1 MSNRSRYPYISK
13 IKEMIEGRKQKILS
27 LVDDNKNNSWNP
39 SSKEIIDIDGID
51 IESIMREKKER
62 KREGEEEY

>member
-1 MSNRSRYPYISK
+1 
-13 IKEMIEGRKQKILS
+13 MIEGRKQKILS

-39 SSKEIIDIDGID
+39 SSKEIIDIDGVD

-62 KREGEEEY
+62 EREGEEEY

>member
-1 MSNRSRYPYISK
+1 
-13 IKEMIEGRKQKILS
+13 MIEGRKQKILL

-62 KREGEEEY
+62 EREGEEEYQKRLRMAVF